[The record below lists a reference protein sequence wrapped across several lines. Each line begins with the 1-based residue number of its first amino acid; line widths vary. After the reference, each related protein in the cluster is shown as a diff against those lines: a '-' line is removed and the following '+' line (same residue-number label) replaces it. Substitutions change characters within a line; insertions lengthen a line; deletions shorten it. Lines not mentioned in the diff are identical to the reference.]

1 MHISWF
7 LVITY
12 STFNFNYYRHKC
24 FPVGKTCYNH
34 ICLYYKEKQLD
45 CVNNMSLF
53 TNKICNQSD

>member
-1 MHISWF
+1 MYKSWF

-12 STFNFNYYRHKC
+12 STFNFNYYPHKC

-34 ICLYYKEKQLD
+34 ICLYKEKQLD